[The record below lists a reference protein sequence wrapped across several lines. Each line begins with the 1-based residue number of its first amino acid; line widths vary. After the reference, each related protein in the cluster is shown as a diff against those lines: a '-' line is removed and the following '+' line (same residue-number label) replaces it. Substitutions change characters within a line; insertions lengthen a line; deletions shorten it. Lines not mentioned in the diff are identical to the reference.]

1 MSGKKGDGNASAPSG
16 HNASAPSA
24 AEEDGKRVKAN
35 YKVNYI
41 QHGERGMPI
50 VFVHGFGA
58 SGFHWRYQ
66 VI

>member
-1 MSGKKGDGNASAPSG
+1 MSGQMRA
-16 HNASAPSA
+16 NASAPSA
-24 AEEDGKRVKAN
+24 AREQGKKVKAN

-66 VI
+66 VIK

>member
-1 MSGKKGDGNASAPSG
+1 MQMRASAPSTAG
-16 HNASAPSA
+16 
-24 AEEDGKRVKAN
+24 EQGKSVKAN

-66 VI
+66 VIK